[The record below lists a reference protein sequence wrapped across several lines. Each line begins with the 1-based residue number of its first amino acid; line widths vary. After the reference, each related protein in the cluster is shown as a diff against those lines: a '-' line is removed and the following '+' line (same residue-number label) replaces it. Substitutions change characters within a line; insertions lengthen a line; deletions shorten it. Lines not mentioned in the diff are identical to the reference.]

1 MKVSELMTGV
11 TPDPAFEG
19 WVTADDMVLA
29 VDISGDST
37 TTPANYELVQVGV
50 KTVDASL
57 NAEKKTN
64 AYIRAG
70 KSTTKTGTQRTFAID
85 ADRYIGDEFQDYAL
99 SHAVK
104 YGVGQAC
111 VVPYIYFDRLTGKG
125 EKGKV
130 SIVVD
135 TDGSG
140 AAEENSGISISLEKS
155 GDAPV
160 EFTYS

>member
-1 MKVSELMTGV
+1 MTVSELMTGITV
-11 TPDPAFEG
+11 DPDFEG

-29 VDISGDST
+29 VDITGTAATVGD
-37 TTPANYELVQVGV
+37 YVVVQVGV
-50 KTVDASL
+50 KTVDASM

-85 ADRYIGDEFQDYAL
+85 ADRYIGDDFQDYAL

-111 VVPYIYFDRLTGKG
+111 VVPYAYFDRLTGKG
-125 EKGKV
+125 EKGKA
-130 SIVVD
+130 SIIVD

-160 EFTYS
+160 AFVYS

>member
-1 MKVSELMTGV
+1 MTVSELMTGITV
-11 TPDPAFEG
+11 DPDFEG

-29 VDISGDST
+29 VDITGTAATVGD
-37 TTPANYELVQVGV
+37 YVVVQVGV
-50 KTVDASL
+50 KTVDASM

-85 ADRYIGDEFQDYAL
+85 ADRYIGDDFQDYAL

-111 VVPYIYFDRLTGKG
+111 VVPYAYFDRLTGKG
-125 EKGKV
+125 EKGKA
-130 SIVVD
+130 SIIVD

-160 EFTYS
+160 AFTYS